1 MERTLE
7 LISGYE
13 RLIKDAIKCKRSIG
27 VILHDFMLEAQGK
40 APTTPKKSK
49 FMEEWEAIHKKI
61 KIDYMKV
68 PDGICEVIAYLA
80 ELTDKQLSE
89 IIDRVAL
96 IERTYVIK
104 EKE

>member
-1 MERTLE
+1 MKNFLFLFVAMMAISCDNNREVKFRTVD
-7 LISGYE
+7 SGE
-13 RLIKDAIKCKRSIG
+13 SNIETKKS
-27 VILHDFMLEAQGK
+27 QG
-40 APTTPKKSK
+40 PPKSK